1 MGVLIPA
8 AVCLLVLAGIT
19 LLFRRSLAVAAAGE
33 RLEQSIDL
41 FSSRTDVASIES
53 STTDDLRQTI
63 RPLARPLR
71 WLPPAIGV
79 LVSVSLLLMT
89 SIPLSICLSIGL
101 VLSLMLSQLEGSWHQ
116 WRLSRI
122 ERQLIDL
129 LDMMIPMLRSG
140 AGASAALTAASEVTG
155 SPLRGQID
163 WCVRRIQLGDSGS
176 QVFQT
181 LAKRMP
187 IDAMELFATT
197 MSVHWE
203 TGGSLAP
210 VLSSVARVARDR
222 QEVARRIRS
231 NIAQSQF
238 STIAVLGLI
247 YFVALVLWLDRPEV
261 MIEFASSSLGSAA
274 IATTIVLQAVGIV
287 WMNAISKPS

>member
-187 IDAMELFATT
+187 ID
-197 MSVHWE
+197 
-203 TGGSLAP
+203 
-210 VLSSVARVARDR
+210 
-222 QEVARRIRS
+222 
-231 NIAQSQF
+231 
-238 STIAVLGLI
+238 
-247 YFVALVLWLDRPEV
+247 
-261 MIEFASSSLGSAA
+261 
-274 IATTIVLQAVGIV
+274 
-287 WMNAISKPS
+287 